1 MLSSFLYTYG
11 YLAILIGTLF
21 EGETVL
27 ILGGIAAHLG
37 YLKLPWVIVTAFVG
51 SYTGGQ
57 LFFYLGRRRREEVI
71 KKFPF
76 WAHRIDK
83 ARESLDKHGTVLVL
97 IFPFLYGL
105 RTVTPFV
112 IGMSP
117 IRARKFI
124 LLSAV
129 SACVWAVTVGFG
141 GYLFGKT
148 LELIMGDI
156 RHYEI
161 EIMGIILLAGIIIW
175 TIFFFRQRRSQG

>member
-1 MLSSFLYTYG
+1 MLSSFLNTYG

-21 EGETVL
+21 EGDTVL

-71 KKFPF
+71 KTFPF
-76 WAHRIDK
+76 WVHGIDK
-83 ARESLDKHGTVLVL
+83 TKKALDKHGTLLVLV
-97 IFPFLYGL
+97 FPFLYGL
-105 RTVTPFV
+105 RIITPFV

-117 IRARKFI
+117 IRAGKFI
-124 LLSAV
+124 LMSAV
-129 SACVWAVTVGFG
+129 GACIWAIIVGFG

-148 LELIMGDI
+148 LELIIGDI

-161 EIMGIILLAGIIIW
+161 EIMGLILLTGIMIW
-175 TIFFFRQRRSQG
+175 TIFFFHQRRS